1 MGLFDIYKRGKKP
14 EQKTAKERKA
24 QTEKYLKSISVP
36 FIDHLPAIEE
46 ESEARIR
53 TPQEIARRIMVLIY
67 LNYIAEEPDDK
78 ENVVDFLKQQGL
90 WNSISNAEIELFK
103 NELTDQD
110 KINISWRSEAI
121 WILLWAINKVEKLE
135 LPIEQVEISKLL
147 SLVPDFMADTNEFVE
162 TATLRAVSEIL
173 DISDLTYRLHWATRQ
188 ADLDKLEK
196 LRINES
202 IVEERHY
209 AINWVT
215 CYDEN
220 WDNITTDT

>member
-1 MGLFDIYKRGKKP
+1 MGLFDIYKRGKQS

-24 QTEKYLKSISVP
+24 QTEKYLKSLAIP

-46 ESEARIR
+46 ESDAKIR
-53 TPQEIARRIMVLIY
+53 TPQEIAKRILVLIY

-78 ENVVDFLKQQGL
+78 EIVVDFLKQQGL
-90 WNSISNAEIELFK
+90 WNSISNDEIELFK

-162 TATLRAVSEIL
+162 TATLRPVSEIL

-196 LRINES
+196 PRINES

-215 CYDEN
+215 YYDEN
-220 WDNITTDT
+220 WDDITTDT